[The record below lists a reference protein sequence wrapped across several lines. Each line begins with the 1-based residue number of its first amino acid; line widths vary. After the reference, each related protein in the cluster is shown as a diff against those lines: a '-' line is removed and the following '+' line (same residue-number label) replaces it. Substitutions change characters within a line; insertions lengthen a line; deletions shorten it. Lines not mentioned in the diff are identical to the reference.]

1 MKFVIDGVPLLMVK
15 KRVVLPATKLPL
27 ASCAAVKDRVP
38 ACNSVATFP
47 DTVAIDVLPEV

>member
-15 KRVVLPATKLPL
+15 KRVALPATKLPL
-27 ASCAAVKDRVP
+27 VSCAAVKDRVP

-47 DTVAIDVLPEV
+47 DMVAIDVLPEV